1 LALPLSSKNR
11 NLTIAGVLAVVA
23 GVVWIIGVFVAQAYY
38 PNYSVTYNALSDLG
52 ATCHSATALTP
63 NSCLIYQPSSII
75 FNTTLILF
83 GVLSVP
89 AGYFVDRSLRK
100 RFFSIL
106 LGLFGLGVLIDGVFA
121 ENVQLTI
128 HGLGAFVALLTGVM
142 AAITVYRLEEATPRY
157 FQYSS
162 AAIGIVSLA
171 GTLTL
176 GLVPLGTLE
185 SSVIGFGGVERI
197 TLYPLI
203 IWEALLGIVFLAR
216 QRIGPETLP
225 RNPASAERSV

>member
-89 AGYFVDRSLRK
+89 AAYFINRSLRK
-100 RFFSIL
+100 RFCSIL

-121 ENVQLTI
+121 ENELTI
-128 HGLGAFVALLTGVM
+128 HLLGGLVAFVTGAI
-142 AAITVYRLEEATPRY
+142 AAITVYRLGEATPKL

-162 AAIGIVSLA
+162 AAIGIVSLI
-171 GTLTL
+171 GTLVL
-176 GLVPLGTLE
+176 ALVPIGTLE
-185 SSVIGFGGVERI
+185 SSFIGFGGVERI

-225 RNPASAERSV
+225 RNPASAQRSV